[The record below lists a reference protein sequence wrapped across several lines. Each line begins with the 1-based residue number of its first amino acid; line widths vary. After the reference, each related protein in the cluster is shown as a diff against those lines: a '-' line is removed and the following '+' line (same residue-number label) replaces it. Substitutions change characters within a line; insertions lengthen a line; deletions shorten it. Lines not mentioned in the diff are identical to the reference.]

1 MEPAPR
7 GLEDRRRVC
16 VLFLDEV
23 DSTAY
28 AERADPEQVRQVQN
42 EYFATARRVIRQY
55 GGVVEKYIGDAVMA
69 VFGAPVATE
78 NDPLR
83 CVRAG
88 LELQR
93 ILPRQVRATAADL
106 RFRVGIA
113 TGEAL
118 VDLSAAR
125 DGGQAIVAGDVVN
138 TAARLQ
144 ALAPAG
150 AVYVCEVTYSAVRAD
165 IECVE
170 QEPVTLRGR
179 STRSRVWLAG
189 ALRHH
194 RRGELDAELVP
205 MVNRE
210 HERTL
215 LITALHRT
223 VRNQVPQLVT
233 VFGAP
238 GIGKSRLLRELA
250 RHAAGMADPPVCWRT
265 GHCPPFGENV
275 TYAALAGI
283 VKAEASILD
292 SDDEATA
299 RTRLDAA
306 VSELTTSEDPARLAD
321 ALGPLVGLPGSGLSP
336 VETEQAWRRFILA
349 MAARQPT
356 VLVFEDMHWADETM
370 LRFVEMLGA
379 SARGLPLLILCTAR
393 PELRERH
400 PSWTSTITGTISISL
415 PPLRDS
421 DISTMF
427 SLMFGQRTVAPDPLV
442 ELADGNPLYAQ
453 EYVRMLLEGGMLR
466 PSGTEWTISATDP
479 PPMPDNVQAVIA
491 NRLDLLDPADRAIL
505 QAAAVV
511 GRRFWPGA
519 VAAAV
524 GQPLDTVE
532 WALRRLEQRDLIQE
546 QPLSTMAGQLEYRF
560 RHILVRDV
568 CYQRMPRAERVLR
581 HARTADWL
589 ETASDGRQADLAE
602 VLANHRWAAH
612 EIART
617 LGEDPVPYAPAARDA
632 MHRAA
637 RRAFALHALDTAH
650 EWVERACALGLP
662 PDPALDLFCAELAFY
677 RDRDGFLRE
686 DGMDRLRA
694 LAEQLGH
701 GGDLA
706 GAARAWT
713 LLGTAAWSQADRAA
727 TLTYLDRAVEL
738 FDSLPESA
746 EKAGALLEL
755 ARAHMLNF
763 ELEPTILA
771 ADAAAELAER
781 LGLAE
786 VRASAMIT
794 IATARYVAG
803 APDGFEQL
811 VALTEHC
818 RRHQLAS
825 HRRALHNMAWA
836 QLEEGDIEAT
846 KRLIDELRGLDL
858 ASGHALA
865 TSFADEAGRSYHA
878 GDWPGAI
885 TAATAST
892 NRPAIEWD
900 LSVVVQSAWLRE
912 LCGEPVGPD
921 EVARAVAAAQRSGFH
936 RVLLA
941 TLANAA
947 LYHALGGRPAEAVAA
962 LRALE
967 ADWLTTRMIAFGE
980 WVTPASAAA
989 ALLGPEESAR
999 VRTMLKRSPRETA
1012 WVGAAMSVLEG
1023 RITGDATCYLDAAQA
1038 YERIGD
1044 ASDRILAQAAA
1055 ARTLVGSGE
1064 RDRAEPV
1071 IAEVAAFAERNGA
1084 PRLLD
1089 GLTPR
1094 SAPRPSRSLPAA
1106 P

>member
-1 MEPAPR
+1 
-7 GLEDRRRVC
+7 

-28 AERADPEQVRQVQN
+28 SESSDPEQVRGIQN
-42 EYFATARRVIRQY
+42 EYFATARRIIRQY

-93 ILPRQVRATAADL
+93 LLPRQLRAAAAGL
-106 RFRVGIA
+106 RFRVGVA

-118 VDLSAAR
+118 VDLAAAR
-125 DGGQAIVAGDVVN
+125 DGGQAIVAGDVVII
-138 TAARLQ
+138 ASRLQ
-144 ALAPAG
+144 SVAPPG
-150 AVYVCEVTYSAVRAD
+150 AVYLDESTHSAVRAD

-170 QEPVTLRGR
+170 QEPVVLRGR
-179 STRSRVWLAG
+179 SARSRVWQAN
-189 ALRHH
+189 ALRRH
-194 RRGELDAELVP
+194 RTGDLDAEPTP
-205 MVNRE
+205 MVDRE

-223 VRNQVPQLVT
+223 VRNQMSQLVT

-250 RHAAGMADPPVCWRT
+250 RHAASINDPSVCWRI

-275 TYAALAGI
+275 TYAALADI

-299 RTRLDAA
+299 RSRLTAA
-306 VSELTTSEDPARLAD
+306 VSELTTGDDAVRLAE
-321 ALGPLVGLPGSGLSP
+321 ALGPLVGLPGLGLSP
-336 VETEQAWRRFILA
+336 VETEQAWRRFILT

-379 SARGLPLLILCTAR
+379 SARGLPLLVICTAR

-400 PSWTSTITGTISISL
+400 PSWTSTITGTVSISL

-421 DISTMF
+421 DISTMY
-427 SLMFGQRTVAPDPLV
+427 SLMFGQRVTPEPLV

-466 PSGTEWTISATDP
+466 PAGSEWTLKAGEP

-491 NRLDLLDPADRAIL
+491 NRLDLLDPSDRAIL

-511 GRRFWPGA
+511 GRQFWPGA

-524 GQPLDTVE
+524 GQPIDTVE

-568 CYQRMPRAERVLR
+568 CYQRLPRVDRVLR
-581 HARTADWL
+581 HLRTADWL
-589 ETASDGRQADLAE
+589 ETVSDGRQIDLAE
-602 VLANHRWAAH
+602 VLANHRWATH

-617 LGEDPVPYAPAARDA
+617 LGEDPGPYAPAAREA
-632 MHRAA
+632 LHKAA
-637 RRAFALHALDTAH
+637 RRAYALHALDTAN
-650 EWVERACALGLP
+650 EWVERACGLGLP
-662 PDPALDLFCAELAFY
+662 PEPALELFCAELAFY
-677 RDRDGFLRE
+677 RDRDGFLR
-686 DGMDRLRA
+686 DGGIARVTA
-694 LAEQLGH
+694 LADQLTAAA
-701 GGDLA
+701 DLA
-706 GAARAWT
+706 GAAKAWT
-713 LLGTAAWSQADRAA
+713 LLGTAAWSQADRPA
-727 TLTYLDRAVEL
+727 TLAYLDRAVEL
-738 FDSLPESA
+738 FDSLPDTP
-746 EKAGALLEL
+746 EKASALLEL

-763 ELEPTILA
+763 EVEPAMLA
-771 ADAAAELAER
+771 ADAAAEMAER

-786 VRASAMIT
+786 VHASARIT

-803 APDGFEQL
+803 EPDAYRQ
-811 VALTEHC
+811 LTEITDHC
-818 RRHQLAS
+818 RRHQLS
-825 HRRALHNMAWA
+825 SRRRAVHNLAWA
-836 QLEEGDIEAT
+836 QMEEGDITASQQ
-846 KRLIDELRGLDL
+846 LIDELRGIDL
-858 ASGHALA
+858 ASGHGLA
-865 TSFADEAGRSYHA
+865 TSFAEEALRSFFA
-878 GDWPGAI
+878 GDWAASI
-885 TAATAST
+885 AAVTALT
-892 NRPAIEWD
+892 NRPTAEWE
-900 LSVVVQSAWLRE
+900 LQMVLQSAWLRV
-912 LCGEPVGPD
+912 LRGEPVAAG
-921 EVARAVAAAQRSGFH
+921 EVQRVMATAERSGFH
-936 RVLLA
+936 RVLLGA
-941 TLANAA
+941 LAHGA
-947 LYHALGGRPAEAVAA
+947 LYYALCGRRDEALAA

-967 ADWLTTRMIAFGE
+967 NDWFSTRMLASGE
-980 WVTPASAAA
+980 WVSAAA
-989 ALLGPEESAR
+989 AAGVLLGAEEAAW
-999 VRTMLKRSPRETA
+999 VRGMLKHSPRHTP
-1012 WVGAAMSVLEG
+1012 WVVAGMATLEG
-1023 RITGDATCYLDAAQA
+1023 RITGDPTCHLEAAEGYA
-1038 YERIGD
+1038 RIGN
-1044 ASDRILAQAAA
+1044 ASDRILALAAA
-1055 ARTLVGSGE
+1055 ARTLVE
-1064 RDRAEPV
+1064 AAELDRAEPV
-1071 IAEVAAFAERNGA
+1071 IAEVTEFAERNRA

-1094 SAPRPSRSLPAA
+1094 SAPQPSPPLPAA